1 MKASAREKKTLY
13 AGIVIAAAIL
23 IYYAATELSP
33 SGGESLAD
41 KVAKQENLLRRQR
54 ELVGRED
61 FYKKQIED
69 AENGLEKIQTRLL
82 PGNNAGNAATELQRV
97 IDGFAER
104 SGVVI
109 MNKSPRPERKVAD
122 SDSLTKIS
130 VQVGLDCL
138 IEDLVEF
145 LVAINN
151 YDKFL
156 KVEEITIRTQ
166 AATAQRQMV
175 ITRPL
180 NMVISGYISVPP
192 PEPAAKPGESLV
204 QTTLRQG
211 R

>member
-1 MKASAREKKTLY
+1 MKANAREKKILY
-13 AGIVIAAAIL
+13 GGIVIAVAIL
-23 IYYAATELSP
+23 IYYAATAFS
-33 SGGESLAD
+33 SGDGESLAG
-41 KVAKQENLLRRQR
+41 KVAKQENLLQRQR
-54 ELVGRED
+54 ELVGREE

-69 AENGLEKIQTRLL
+69 AESGLEKIQTRLF
-82 PGNNAGNAATELQRV
+82 PGNNTSAAATELQRV

-109 MNKSPRPERKVAD
+109 MNKGNRPAVKVAD

-130 VQVGLDCL
+130 VLVGLDCQL
-138 IEDLVEF
+138 EDLVEF
-145 LVAINN
+145 LIAINN

-166 AATAQRQMV
+166 AATPQRRMA

-180 NMVISGYISVPP
+180 NVVISGYISVPP
-192 PEPAAKPGESLV
+192 LDPAAKPGESVV